1 MTRQVRVFGPV
12 FEATAAKRVALDV
25 HARAEDYGNLLLNA
39 LFGHGF
45 ANLVDEFRVPRAGQ
59 TSRRRKAGAG
69 TQLFKS
75 TSPVVAELDLRRPWG
90 PSVII

>member
-25 HARAEDYGNLLLNA
+25 HARAEDYGDLLLNA
-39 LFGHGF
+39 LFGHASPTWWMSSGF
-45 ANLVDEFRVPRAGQ
+45 QELDRPAAGGKQ
-59 TSRRRKAGAG
+59 VAG
-69 TQLFKS
+69 TQLFRS